1 MLAVGAKDGILRIY
15 EVISKEV
22 ILKYSLK
29 GKYEKLILL
38 CYLF

>member
-29 GKYEKLILL
+29 GINYKRILL
-38 CYLF
+38 F